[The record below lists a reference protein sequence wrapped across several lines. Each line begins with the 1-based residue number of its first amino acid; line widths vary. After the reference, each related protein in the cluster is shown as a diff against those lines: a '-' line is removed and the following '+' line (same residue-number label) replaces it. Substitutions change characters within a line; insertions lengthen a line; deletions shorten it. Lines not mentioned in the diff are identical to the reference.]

1 METKV
6 ISVGKVKIGGS
17 EDIAIQSMT
26 NTKTKDIESTVK
38 QILRME
44 EEGCHI
50 VRMAIT
56 DEEDA
61 KSIPEIKSRINIPI
75 IADIQFDYKLALYAI
90 ENGVDGLR
98 LNPGNIGQRENV
110 EKVVQACKEK
120 GISIRV
126 GVNAG
131 SIKQEFLDKYKGVNE
146 NSMVYSALEQVK
158 ILEDMGFYDIKIS
171 LKASNIDLSV
181 KANRKMRSLVD
192 YPLHLGITEAGPSFY
207 GTIKSSAGLG
217 ILLYDGIGDTIRV
230 SLTGDPV
237 EEVRVARELL
247 RSLGLYNKGIEI
259 ISCPTCARTNIDLI
273 NIVKE
278 AESRLKN
285 IDKNLQVAI
294 MGCAVNGPGE
304 AREADLGI
312 AGGNGEGIIFKKGE
326 IIKKVKEEDLLD
338 ELIFEI
344 ERL

>member
-1 METKV
+1 MKTR
-6 ISVGKVKIGGS
+6 IINVGNVKIGGGES
-17 EDIAIQSMT
+17 ISIQSMT
-26 NTKTKDIESTVK
+26 NTKTKDIEASVE

-44 EEGCHI
+44 EEGCNI

-56 DEEDA
+56 DLEDA
-61 KSIPEIKSRINIPI
+61 RSIPLIKEKINIPI

-98 LNPGNIGQRENV
+98 LNPGNIGSRENV
-110 EKVVQACKEK
+110 EEVVRACKER

-131 SIKQEFLDKYKGVNE
+131 SIKQEFLDRYDGVNAD
-146 NSMVYSALEQVK
+146 SMVYSALEQVK
-158 ILEDMGFYDIKIS
+158 ILEDMDFYDIKIS
-171 LKASNIDLSV
+171 LKASSIDLTV
-181 KANRKMRSLVD
+181 KANEKIRQMVD
-192 YPLHLGITEAGPSFY
+192 YPLHLGITEAGPDFY

-217 ILLYDGIGDTIRV
+217 ILLHKGIGDTIRV

-237 EEVRVARELL
+237 GEVIVARELL
-247 RSLGLYNKGIEI
+247 RALGHYKKGIEI
-259 ISCPTCARTNIDLI
+259 ISCPTCARTNINLI
-273 NIVKE
+273 EIVKE
-278 AESRLKN
+278 AETRLKK
-285 IDKNLQVAI
+285 IDKNIQVAI

-304 AREADLGI
+304 AKEADLGI

-326 IIKKVKEEDLLD
+326 IIKKVREEDLLD
-338 ELIFEI
+338 ELILEI